1 MSENH
6 SQVLALPLR
15 EVLRRQWPRFLLGTA
30 VIGLAYARVLG
41 SLACNWYTDE
51 NASHGFYVPLIAGYL
66 IWKQKSE
73 LARTPVAPANSG
85 LAVALLA
92 AAMLLAGSLASELYT
107 MRASLLLALAG
118 CILFWLGKE
127 ALGRLRIPL
136 LYLIF
141 MIPLP
146 AIVINAIALPL
157 KLFVSQMSVAI
168 LHLLGVPV
176 LREGNV
182 INLPNLSLE
191 VVEACSGL
199 RSLESLLALS
209 TAYAIVFLRSPA
221 SRVVLIVAAV
231 PIAVGTNILRVVG
244 TGLLARQ
251 YGAAAAQ
258 GFFHEFAGLILFS
271 FALLLLAGLHSCL
284 RRFAP

>member
-1 MSENH
+1 MSKNR
-6 SQVLALPLR
+6 SQALALPLG
-15 EVLRRQWPRFLLGTA
+15 EVLRRQWPCFLLGTA
-30 VIGLAYARVLG
+30 AIGLAYAQVLG
-41 SLACNWYTDE
+41 SLVHHWYTDE
-51 NASHGFYVPLIAGYL
+51 NASHGFFVPLIAGYL
-66 IWKQKSE
+66 VWMQKSD
-73 LARTPVAPANSG
+73 LKKTLVAPANSG
-85 LAVALLA
+85 LVVALLA
-92 AAMLLAGSLASELYT
+92 AAMLLVGTLASELYT
-107 MRASLLLALAG
+107 TRVSLLLALVG
-118 CILFWLGKE
+118 CVLFWLGRG

-146 AIVINAIALPL
+146 AIVINVIALPL
-157 KLFVSQMSVAI
+157 KLFVSKVSVAM

-176 LREGNV
+176 LREGNI

-209 TAYAIVFLRSPA
+209 AAYAFLFMRSPT
-221 SRVVLIVAAV
+221 SRVVLIASAV

-258 GFFHEFAGLILFS
+258 GFFHEFAGLILFGL
-271 FALLLLAGLHSCL
+271 ALVLLAGLHLIL
-284 RRFAP
+284 RRLAP